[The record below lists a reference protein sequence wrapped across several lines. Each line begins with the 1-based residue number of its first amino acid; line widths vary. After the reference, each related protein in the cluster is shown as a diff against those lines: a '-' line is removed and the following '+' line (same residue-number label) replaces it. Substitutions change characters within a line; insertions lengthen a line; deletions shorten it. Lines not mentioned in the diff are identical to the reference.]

1 MRFRIFVLIALVAWL
16 ACVAPGFAQQEK
28 AGDLISGRWTGTWGP
43 SRTDRNDVTVTLK
56 WDGKAL
62 TGDVDS
68 EGQIIPIKKG
78 TYDAKAG
85 TVHMEADAKGRGGQ
99 VVHYVIEGKLDNK
112 TLSGSWNHD
121 NRTGDFKIAKK

>member
-1 MRFRIFVLIALVAWL
+1 MRFRIFAFVALVTCLVLVVPA
-16 ACVAPGFAQQEK
+16 FAQQEK
-28 AGDLISGRWTGTWGP
+28 AGDSLSGRWTGTWGP

-99 VVHYVIEGKLDNK
+99 VVHYVIEGKLNNR
-112 TLSGSWNHD
+112 TMSGSW
-121 NRTGDFKIAKK
+121 

>member
-1 MRFRIFVLIALVAWL
+1 MRFRIFTFVSLLTCLALIMPA
-16 ACVAPGFAQQEK
+16 FAQQEK
-28 AGDLISGRWTGTWGP
+28 AGDSISGRWTGIWGP
-43 SRTDRNDVTVTLK
+43 SRTDRNDVTVMLK

-68 EGQIIPIKKG
+68 EGQIIPIKNG

-121 NRTGDFKIAKK
+121 NRTGDFKIIKK